1 MKNLFFTVALA
12 QASRIA
18 GKRGRLLQVVA
29 QLTHRLVRMDRKSIS
44 AVELKERLQIL
55 GRLVAAYARGRYRVI
70 PVKTLLILVAAVLYF
85 LNPLD
90 IVPDAIL
97 GVGLMDDLA
106 VLTWVYRSAQQEVTK
121 FTQWEKLRGGEI
133 VVT

>member
-1 MKNLFFTVALA
+1 
-12 QASRIA
+12 
-18 GKRGRLLQVVA
+18 
-29 QLTHRLVRMDRKSIS
+29 MDRKSIS